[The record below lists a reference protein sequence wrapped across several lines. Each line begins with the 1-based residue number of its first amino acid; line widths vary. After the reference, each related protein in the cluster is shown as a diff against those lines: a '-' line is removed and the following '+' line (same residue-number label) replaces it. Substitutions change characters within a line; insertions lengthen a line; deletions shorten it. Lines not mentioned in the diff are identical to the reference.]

1 MLGLGEGTT
10 GGTTS
15 KVASGDPAPARRR
28 ASLWVLMTS
37 LWVLMISIIAVLSA
51 GTLARRPASRK

>member
-10 GGTTS
+10 RGTTN
-15 KVASGDPAPARRR
+15 KMASGDAAPARPR
-28 ASLWVLMTS
+28 ASLWVLM
-37 LWVLMISIIAVLSA
+37 IGIIAVLSA